1 MRRAAV
7 SARAGRSRP
16 GARGRFTRVLRFA
29 AAAACIAGASPAA
42 AEIGSALSLFS
53 QADLRGYSVSNG
65 HPVAVLD
72 FSYDDSSGLYGALSG
87 TAVASSSDLLRPLS
101 LALNGGYA
109 RKISSAFTLDLGVTG
124 SLYSHYSKSA
134 QGRSYAE
141 VYAGLSGKRLSSRIS
156 FSPHYFLT
164 GKPTLYGELNGNLG
178 VTYGLRFEA
187 HVGMLVPLNGGS
199 AVYRRQSD
207 WRLGVARELGRVTV
221 QAAWVGRTRAPQPFG
236 PILSGRRGANALI
249 AGVSVG
255 L

>member
-1 MRRAAV
+1 V
-7 SARAGRSRP
+7 SARAGRFRQR
-16 GARGRFTRVLRFA
+16 ARGRCTNLLRFL

-42 AEIGSALSLFS
+42 AEIGSAVSLFS
-53 QADLRGYSVSNG
+53 QANLRGYSVSND

-109 RKISSAFTLDLGVTG
+109 RKISPALTLDFGVTG
-124 SLYSHYSKSA
+124 SLYSHYSRAA

-178 VTYGLRFEA
+178 TAYGLRLEA
-187 HVGMLVPLNGGS
+187 HVGMLVSLNGGS

-207 WRLGVARELGRVTV
+207 WRLGVARELGPVTV
-221 QAAWVGRTRAPQPFG
+221 QAAWAGRTRGPSPFG
-236 PILSGRRGANALI
+236 STLSGRRGANALI